1 MAIPLEIPCM
11 IHSYKAKEYNAP
23 RMKILIYNIAYSTGL
38 KGTLAGYLTN
48 FWRYLFWAPQKNLRN
63 LSDFLKQQNPDVVCL
78 IEADTG
84 SFRNRFKS
92 QVLSIAKTLSLPYSW
107 SASKY
112 GPKSPSR
119 LMPTLRKQH
128 DAVLSRIEGAMETH
142 YLKHGAKKL
151 VQEFIVNGLSIFVV
165 HLALRASVRKKQLKE
180 LTAMLGECPRPH
192 LVCGDFNI
200 FKGLHEVRDFMG
212 NSRLALVQGDPT
224 FPSFRPASTIDL
236 ILTSEKICVKGSGV
250 PQVLFSDHL
259 PVWVEI
265 ESIPIG
271 APIGAPMDAPMDVR

>member
-1 MAIPLEIPCM
+1 MAIPFEIPC
-11 IHSYKAKEYNAP
+11 ITQSYKAKEYNAP

-38 KGTLAGYLTN
+38 KGTFAGYLTN
-48 FWRYLFWAPQKNLRN
+48 FWRYLFWAPSKNFRN
-63 LSDFLKQQNPDVVCL
+63 LSEFLKKQNADIVCL

-92 QVLSIAKTLSLPYSW
+92 QVLSIAKTLSFPYSW

-128 DAVLSRIEGAMETH
+128 DAVLSRAEGEMKTH
-142 YLKHGAKKL
+142 YLRHGAKKL
-151 VQEFIVNGLSIFVV
+151 VQEFIAQGVSIFVV
-165 HLALRASVRKKQLKE
+165 HLALRASVRQKQLTE

-200 FKGLHEVRDFMG
+200 FKGLHEVRDFMS
-212 NSRLALVQGDPT
+212 NSRLSLAQSTPT

-236 ILTSEKICVKGSGV
+236 ILTSEKIYVKGSGV

-265 ESIPIG
+265 ELVPIE
-271 APIGAPMDAPMDVR
+271 APIGAPMGDPMDVR